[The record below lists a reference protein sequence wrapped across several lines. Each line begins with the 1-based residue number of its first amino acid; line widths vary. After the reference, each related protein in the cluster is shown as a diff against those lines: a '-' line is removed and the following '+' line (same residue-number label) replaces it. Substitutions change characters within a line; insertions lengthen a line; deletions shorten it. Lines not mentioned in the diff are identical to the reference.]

1 VSQMATEPTKREYS
15 LEEIRNIGIAAHID
29 AGKTTTTE
37 RILFYT
43 GRIHRMGE
51 VDEGAATM
59 DWMPQ
64 EQERGITITSAATTA
79 VWRDHLINIIDT
91 PGHVDFTVEVER
103 SLRVLDGVIALF
115 DAVSGVQP
123 QSETVWRQAN
133 KYNVPRIAFVNKMD
147 RTGANFH
154 RTLHAI
160 RERLG
165 ARAVALQI
173 PIGEE
178 SEFTGV
184 VDLVNMCAVNWQD
197 DFGSSMDIGPIPEHL
212 LKLSS
217 RFHEA
222 LLEAAAETDEDL
234 MTKYLETGELTPQEI
249 MQGMR
254 KGTLRYSMVPVLC
267 GTAAR
272 NKGVQVLL
280 DAVVDYLPSPKD
292 IKDVRGTDPKTGEI
306 IVHHTTDEDPF
317 CALAF
322 KVMSD
327 PHVGKLTYFR
337 VYSGVAKRGSS
348 VLNVRRG
355 KNERIGRLLRMHAN
369 RREDL
374 PLART
379 GDIVACVGLN
389 LTTTGDTL
397 AQSDSP
403 ILLETIH
410 FPEPVISV
418 AIEPKTKADEEK
430 LALSL
435 ERLEAEDPTFRR
447 RTDIDTG
454 QTILSG
460 MGELHLEIICDR
472 LLREFKVEASVGR
485 PQVAYRE
492 TISQPATAEGR
503 YIKQSGGRGQY
514 GHVKIELQPLEP
526 GSDFTFEKKI
536 KGGTVPIEFIPAVE
550 AGIKEAME
558 SGVIAGF
565 PVVDVK
571 AILLDGSYHEVD
583 SSELAFK
590 IAGSIAFREAAQKA
604 KPKLKEP
611 IMAVEIVTPEEHLG
625 EVLGDLNARRA
636 HINGMDA
643 SPGHTQTIR
652 ASVPLGEMFG
662 YSTTLRS
669 LTQGRATYTM
679 EPSHYEI
686 VPETL
691 AKQIIEKGH

>member
-1 VSQMATEPTKREYS
+1 
-15 LEEIRNIGIAAHID
+15 
-29 AGKTTTTE
+29 
-37 RILFYT
+37 
-43 GRIHRMGE
+43 
-51 VDEGAATM
+51 
-59 DWMPQ
+59 
-64 EQERGITITSAATTA
+64 
-79 VWRDHLINIIDT
+79 
-91 PGHVDFTVEVER
+91 VDFTVEVER

-178 SEFTGV
+178 SEFKGV
-184 VDLVNMCAVNWQD
+184 VDLLRMKAVLWQD
-197 DFGSSMDIGPIPEHL
+197 ELGEEMQEGPIPENL
-212 LKLSS
+212 QKLSS

-222 LLEAAAETDEDL
+222 LLEAAAETDEEL
-234 MTKYLETGELTPQEI
+234 MTKYIETGELTPEEI
-249 MQGMR
+249 MKGMR
-254 KGTLRYSMVPVLC
+254 KGTLRYGMVPVLC

-280 DAVVDYLPSPKD
+280 DAVIDYLPSPKD
-292 IKDVRGTDPKTGEI
+292 ITDVRGTDPKTGDI
-306 IVHHTTDEDPF
+306 MVRHTTDEEPF

-337 VYSGVAKRGSS
+337 VYSGIAKRGSA

-355 KNERIGRLLRMHAN
+355 KNERIGRMLRMHAN
-369 RREDL
+369 HREDL
-374 PLART
+374 PFVRT
-379 GDIVACVGLN
+379 GDIVAAVGLN

-397 AQSDSP
+397 AQADSP
-403 ILLETIH
+403 ILLEAIH

-472 LLREFKVEASVGR
+472 LLREFKVEANVGR

-492 TISQPATAEGR
+492 TITQPAIAEAR

-514 GHVKIELQPLEP
+514 GHVKLELEPMEP
-526 GSDFTFEKKI
+526 GSDFEFEKKI
-536 KGGTVPIEFIPAVE
+536 KGGTVPIEYIPAVE
-550 AGIKEAME
+550 AGVKEAME

-590 IAGSIAFREAAQKA
+590 IAGSMAFREAAQKA

-611 IMAVEIVTPEEHLG
+611 IMAVEIVAPEERLG

-636 HINGMDA
+636 HINGMD
-643 SPGHTQTIR
+643 STPGHTQTIQ

-662 YSTTLRS
+662 YATTLRS